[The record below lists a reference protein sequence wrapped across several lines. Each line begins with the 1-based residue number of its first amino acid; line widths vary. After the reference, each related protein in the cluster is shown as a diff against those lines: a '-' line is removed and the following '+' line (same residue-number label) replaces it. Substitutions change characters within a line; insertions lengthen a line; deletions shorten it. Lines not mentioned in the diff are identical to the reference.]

1 MMTEC
6 PNCDDTHWVCEAHED
21 RPWEGTSPR
30 ACRCGAPGMPCPLCN
45 ADVKHTIMPG
55 FQLMIDTKHG
65 PRI

>member
-1 MMTEC
+1 
-6 PNCDDTHWVCEAHED
+6 
-21 RPWEGTSPR
+21 
-30 ACRCGAPGMPCPLCN
+30 MPCPLCN